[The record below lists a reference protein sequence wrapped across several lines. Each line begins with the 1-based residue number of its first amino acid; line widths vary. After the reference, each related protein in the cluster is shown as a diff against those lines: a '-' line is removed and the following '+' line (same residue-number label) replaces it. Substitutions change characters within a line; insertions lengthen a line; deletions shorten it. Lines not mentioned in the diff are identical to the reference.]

1 MGLTKT
7 KNFTREQNELAA
19 IAKVLA
25 HPARIAILEHLLKVD
40 QCIGG
45 EIVEEIP
52 LAQPTISRHL
62 KELKSIGIIKGD
74 TEGNRVNYCIDAA
87 RWKEVQ
93 AMMNGLF
100 DTMVKE
106 QDCC

>member
-7 KNFTREQNELAA
+7 ENFTEEQNELAD
-19 IAKVLA
+19 IARVLA
-25 HPARIAILEHLLKVD
+25 HPARIAIIQYILKIK

-62 KELKSIGIIKGD
+62 KELKNIGVIQGTVEGKSVCYCVDHNRWNDIKGVFNKFFE
-74 TEGNRVNYCIDAA
+74 T
-87 RWKEVQ
+87 K
-93 AMMNGLF
+93 
-100 DTMVKE
+100 
-106 QDCC
+106 

>member
-1 MGLTKT
+1 MGLTKSE
-7 KNFTREQNELAA
+7 NFTEIQNELASLA
-19 IAKVLA
+19 RALA
-25 HPARIAILEHLLKVD
+25 HPARIAILQHLLKVD

-45 EIVEEIP
+45 EIVDEIP

-62 KELKSIGIIKGD
+62 KELKSVGIIKGHIV
-74 TEGNRVNYCIDAA
+74 GNKVNYCIDTE
-87 RWKEVQ
+87 RWKEVK

-100 DTMVKE
+100 DAKVSE